1 MRRVVITGLG
11 AVSALGNTV
20 AETWEGIKAG
30 RCGIE
35 KITVNYDPGDDR
47 VRIAAECKEFDPTA
61 FMDKNDA
68 RKMAR
73 FSQFA
78 VAAAGQAGAGGGGSK
93 EKKEGGQDESE
104 VQDDQGQEKGT
115 SEQHETILSS
125 SEVLTS
131 L

>member
-47 VRIAAECKEFDPTA
+47 VRIAAECKELWIKRMPVKWRA
-61 FMDKNDA
+61 F
-68 RKMAR
+68 R
-73 FSQFA
+73 
-78 VAAAGQAGAGGGGSK
+78 
-93 EKKEGGQDESE
+93 
-104 VQDDQGQEKGT
+104 
-115 SEQHETILSS
+115 
-125 SEVLTS
+125 S
-131 L
+131 LQWRQRYRQ